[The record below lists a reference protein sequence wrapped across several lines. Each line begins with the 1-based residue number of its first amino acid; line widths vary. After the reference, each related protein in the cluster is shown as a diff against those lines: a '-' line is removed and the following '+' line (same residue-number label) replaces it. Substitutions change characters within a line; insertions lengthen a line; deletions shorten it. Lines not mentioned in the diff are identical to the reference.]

1 MDSFTVDKKDNY
13 TLVSTHVEK
22 LDSRFSPDL
31 KSELVQIGN
40 GGEKNIIIDL
50 SNSRYCD
57 SSGLSALL
65 VANRLCRDANG
76 TFVITGLQDS
86 VSKLI
91 SISQLDNVLNI
102 TDTLDE
108 AAKLMNQGETERDS
122 GDEAA
127 S

>member
-1 MDSFTVDKKDNY
+1 MD
-13 TLVSTHVEK
+13 
-22 LDSRFSPDL
+22 R

-76 TFVITGLQDS
+76 IFAITGLQDS

-102 TDTLDE
+102 TATLDE
-108 AAKLMNQGETERDS
+108 AAKLMNQGEIGRDS

>member
-13 TLVSTHVEK
+13 TLVTTHVEK

-31 KSELVQIGN
+31 KADLVQIGN
-40 GGEKNIIIDL
+40 GGEKNVIIDL

-102 TDTLDE
+102 TATLDD
-108 AAKLMNQGETERDS
+108 AVKLMNQDGIGRDS

>member
-1 MDSFTVDKKDNY
+1 MC
-13 TLVSTHVEK
+13 
-22 LDSRFSPDL
+22 FSPDL
-31 KSELVQIGN
+31 KADLVQIGN

-76 TFVITGLQDS
+76 VFVITGLQDS

-91 SISQLDNVLNI
+91 TISQLDNVLNI
-102 TDTLDE
+102 TATLDE
-108 AAKLMNQGETERDS
+108 AIKLMNQGEIGRES